1 MLTDPW
7 SDRTQSAAMTAA
19 RQPSSGGSRISP
31 ARSASASHALIWKL
45 LCDAQTFGCST
56 RAIRYSGSSVGND
69 SGSGGRSLLESGAA
83 AAGGQGA
90 ATAGLRH
97 AGHVP
102 GRDRVDPPFS
112 WPGKRREHAMQAAS
126 VPAGTI
132 AGHWKERRQPPC
144 EGVIGNLR
152 ERRFLSSGRLEGIP
166 MIPFLCSN
174 LHDLRGHE
182 RDPADADRAGGHRT
196 GRSVV

>member
-69 SGSGGRSLLESGAA
+69 SGSGGRSLLESRAA

-90 ATAGLRH
+90 GGSNCWATARRARTWSGSSRSTIQLAREATRACD
-97 AGHVP
+97 AGSVRSGGNHCRALERAATTSV
-102 GRDRVDPPFS
+102 
-112 WPGKRREHAMQAAS
+112 RRGNRKPQGAAFPQFRSVGGDSDDS
-126 VPAGTI
+126 VPLLKSSRSSRAR
-132 AGHWKERRQPPC
+132 AR
-144 EGVIGNLR
+144 
-152 ERRFLSSGRLEGIP
+152 SSG
-166 MIPFLCSN
+166 C
-174 LHDLRGHE
+174 
-182 RDPADADRAGGHRT
+182 
-196 GRSVV
+196 